1 MKKIFLIILFLLVNF
16 IFAKNIQN
24 GQIIKTKTFLLD
36 TAMDSNTVYHYAIG
50 YHDTIFTVIWKHG
63 SDSLRLKRFSKNYQ
77 NIDTVAKTLLP
88 FTREHN
94 ICMNQ
99 DSIFIVYGVVWGYIT
114 TESIELATMSRGNL
128 SNITVKSIAEGFW
141 ATYGPLDFEVLKFFE
156 PAIACYDNNLLITYK
171 SHYCYCGS
179 TYTEENGPHLH
190 SEIIDLQNQDI
201 VYNTIK
207 DSSMRS
213 GFLQNADYNRPTSV
227 CSGDSSFWVLWP
239 YDKKVLYYFIKMLPD
254 DSISMSGGELYKSNQ
269 RINMGGNAISYGE
282 GNFIGVWGDYNNG
295 AHAIMASKMNNNGE
309 IIDSATVIY
318 TNQNVKGTPSISY
331 NGQYFIVVWPEF
343 ISVPTENSLYRT
355 RHVMGFYNIKGIMM
369 DSSFNVIEQFNITND
384 TSDQIAPFIKTAD
397 NNVSMILYTNIDH
410 ADGISLWG
418 ALTNYY
424 SGIKRNSNINEEG
437 NLAKVEYINNEGKNV
452 LKYSLQNTLHIKINI
467 YNLTGRVVKSYDFGN
482 QAKGTYYLNMDFNK
496 YTNGVYFYNFQYNN
510 KSINGKLVNIK

>member
-1 MKKIFLIILFLLVNF
+1 MVNF

-77 NIDTVAKTLLP
+77 NIDTVAKTLP
-88 FTREHN
+88 PISQGPG

-99 DSIFIVYGVVWGYIT
+99 DSIFIVYGLVWGFL
-114 TESIELATMSRGNL
+114 EAEDIELATMSRGNL
-128 SNITVKSIAEGFW
+128 SNITVKTIAAGYWE
-141 ATYGPLDFEVLKFFE
+141 TPSDTTCDVLKFME
-156 PAIACYDNNLLITYK
+156 PAIACTDSKLLITFKRY
-171 SHYCYCGS
+171 
-179 TYTEENGPHLH
+179 EFNDENGWSP
-190 SEIIDLQNQDI
+190 SEFGPRIEGVIISLQNQNM
-201 VYNTIK
+201 VYITIK

-213 GFLQNADYNRPTSV
+213 GFLQNADFNRPTSV

-239 YDKKVLYYFIKMLPD
+239 YDKKVHYLLIKMLPD
-254 DSISMSGGELYKSNQ
+254 DSTSVSGGVLYESNQ

-295 AHAIMASKMNNNGE
+295 AHAIMASRMNNNGE

-369 DSSFNVIEQFNITND
+369 DSSFNIIEQFNITND
-384 TSDQIAPFIKTAD
+384 TSDQISPFIKTAD

-410 ADGISLWG
+410 AGGISLWG

-437 NLAKVEYINNEGKNV
+437 NLAKVEYINNEGKSV